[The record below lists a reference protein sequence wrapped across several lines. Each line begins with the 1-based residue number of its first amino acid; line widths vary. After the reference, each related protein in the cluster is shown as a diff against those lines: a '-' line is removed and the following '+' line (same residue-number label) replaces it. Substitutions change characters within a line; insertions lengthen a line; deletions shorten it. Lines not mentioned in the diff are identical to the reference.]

1 MYIRKSVLRGME
13 HNEFMIGKALR
24 FWGGGVGTCL
34 RYSTLKEVR
43 HMQGSYKGLNCDPS

>member
-24 FWGGGVGTCL
+24 FWGGGWHLLEIQYFKRSQAYARVI
-34 RYSTLKEVR
+34 
-43 HMQGSYKGLNCDPS
+43 

>member
-24 FWGGGVGTCL
+24 FGGGVGTCL
-34 RYSTLKEVR
+34 KYSTLKEVR
-43 HMQGSYKGLNCDPS
+43 HMQGVI